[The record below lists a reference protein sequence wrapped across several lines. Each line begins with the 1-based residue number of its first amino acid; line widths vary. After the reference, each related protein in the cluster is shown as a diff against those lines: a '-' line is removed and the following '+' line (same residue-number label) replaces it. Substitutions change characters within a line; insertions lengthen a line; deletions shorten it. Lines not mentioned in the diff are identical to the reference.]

1 MLGVDVEPGSAATL
15 QAGIQILCS
24 RAYRLLSAV
33 ASSAPFRCDPTAS
46 WLNSSR
52 EPQSS
57 QSERPGEP
65 MARAPL
71 FPFAIDHRLPRLPGC
86 RRPEGRLLLPSL
98 PAWAWLRRSLAARPR
113 SFSSRPTAEPLLR
126 SLTHSA
132 AAAAPSSAYS
142 LLRSPTCASCFSYTE
157 SLRKP
162 VWLIG
167 F

>member
-1 MLGVDVEPGSAATL
+1 MARQNLPNNR
-15 QAGIQILCS
+15 IQILCS

-33 ASSAPFRCDPTAS
+33 ASSTPFRCDPTAS

-126 SLTHSA
+126 SFTHSA
-132 AAAAPSSAYS
+132 AAAARLPPRTACCGA
-142 LLRSPTCASCFSYTE
+142 LRVPPASPT
-157 SLRKP
+157 LRA
-162 VWLIG
+162 
-167 F
+167 